1 MQVRRLGT
9 TALLLFVCLARSD
22 PRELQWQ
29 CDRNV
34 FAQKVYD
41 AASAFSPPV
50 TDKFTKHAF
59 ETIYG
64 MFLLPLRF
72 ARIRPRILEINL
84 GCDSGASRVWRE
96 LLPRAELFTATQDGP
111 CPSERSWAD
120 GRRFDVIIDDNYRAD
135 DQLADSF
142 DKLWP
147 LVKPGGVFIL
157 ENPAGVAVERIKSW
171 TDQLVTIDGGTHKDR
186 YPLPPQVLFVFCQ
199 LEGCAIGKQFL
210 DSPTRVL
217 HAFAQN
223 SPAAWNYSHS
233 CDKASFVKKFFDVAT
248 SSFPVTDKVTV
259 HACECLCA
267 SAPWAPP
274 PPRKLARKRSAWFS
288 QTRELDLTTQMRPCT
303 ASSSYPCD
311 TQHIVPVFWR

>member
-171 TDQLVTIDGGTHKDR
+171 TVNSSRLTGARTKI
-186 YPLPPQVLFVFCQ
+186 
-199 LEGCAIGKQFL
+199 A
-210 DSPTRVL
+210 TRCL
-217 HAFAQN
+217 HRCF
-223 SPAAWNYSHS
+223 SYS
-233 CDKASFVKKFFDVAT
+233 
-248 SSFPVTDKVTV
+248 
-259 HACECLCA
+259 
-267 SAPWAPP
+267 
-274 PPRKLARKRSAWFS
+274 
-288 QTRELDLTTQMRPCT
+288 
-303 ASSSYPCD
+303 ASSRGAPSASN
-311 TQHIVPVFWR
+311 FWTAPRESCTRSPKTRLPHGTIHTAATKLRS